1 MGDNLDHLQ
10 DNMCLTAHINS
21 SQDWMG
27 QLEHRLGQVGSVV
40 MGFLEGRLESLM
52 EEGMSSS
59 LGSRGL
65 AASGN
70 DQDDQGGDTVNM
82 DVGESTVE
90 RRDSPM
96 PRETGLITE
105 MEAGLGGWFNGNPE
119 DVLESWSVSSFL

>member
-1 MGDNLDHLQ
+1 M
-10 DNMCLTAHINS
+10 
-21 SQDWMG
+21 
-27 QLEHRLGQVGSVV
+27 VV

-82 DVGESTVE
+82 DVGESMVE
-90 RRDSPM
+90 RRDSLM
-96 PRETGLITE
+96 PRETGLIAE
-105 MEAGLGGWFNGNPE
+105 MEREVMEAGLGGGSMGIRRMSRRAGVGLTPMRWPVRIE
-119 DVLESWSVSSFL
+119 LEQLS